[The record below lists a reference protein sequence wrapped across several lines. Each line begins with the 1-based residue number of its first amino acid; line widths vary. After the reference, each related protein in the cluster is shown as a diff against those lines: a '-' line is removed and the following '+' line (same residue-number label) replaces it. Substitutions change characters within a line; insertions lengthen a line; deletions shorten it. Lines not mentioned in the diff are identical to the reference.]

1 MNKQS
6 QRAMAVFVFGGIGFY
21 CALQNLGAVVLGVG
35 AVISLLS
42 PLLLGG
48 AIAFV
53 LSVPMGF
60 LERKLFSRPRKW
72 VRPASLILTLVLL
85 FGVLFVAS
93 VVIVPNLKEAVSVLP
108 DQISGAFSNV
118 STYLTQL
125 AQSMPELEIILTQL
139 NLDWNAISQQA
150 LSLAK
155 NIGNSALTSGGL
167 ILGGV
172 VSGVSNFVLGLI
184 FSFYILLQKE
194 KLSRQGKMLLFALL
208 PKGVAEKTVDI
219 LKLSHG
225 IFASFLSG
233 QCLEAVIL
241 GGMFVVAMAVFQMPY
256 ALLVGVLVALTALIP
271 LVGAFIGCAV
281 GVFLIALTN
290 PMQALVFLVLFLV
303 LQQVEG
309 NFIYP
314 HVVGSSVGLPSIW
327 VLVAVFLGGSFMGVL
342 GMLLFIPLF
351 SVGYALLRSFVH
363 QRLEERDITVT

>member
-6 QRAMAVFVFGGIGFY
+6 QRTLALLIFGGIAFY
-21 CALQNLGAVVLGVG
+21 CALQNLGAMADGIG
-35 AVISLLS
+35 AVVSLVS

-48 AIAFV
+48 AIAFI
-53 LSVPMGF
+53 LNVPMGF
-60 LERKLFSRPRKW
+60 LERKLFPRPGKW
-72 VRPASLILTLVLL
+72 VRPVALVLTLVVLV
-85 FGVLFVAS
+85 GVLFVAS
-93 VVIVPNLKEAVSVLP
+93 VVIVPNLKEAFSVLP
-108 DQISGAFSNV
+108 DQISTAVSNV
-118 STYLTQL
+118 SAYLAQL
-125 AQSMPELEIILTQL
+125 AQSMPELEVVLTQL
-139 NLDWNAISQQA
+139 NLDWNTISQQA
-150 LSLAK
+150 LTLAK

-167 ILGGV
+167 LLGGV

-194 KLSRQGKMLLFALL
+194 KLSRQGKMLLFALC
-208 PKGVAEKTVDI
+208 PSNVAEKTVEI
-219 LKLSHG
+219 LTLSHG

-241 GGMFVVAMAVFQMPY
+241 GAMFVVVMTLFQMPY

-281 GVFLIALTN
+281 GVLLIALTN
-290 PMQALVFLVLFLV
+290 PMQALVFLILFLV
-303 LQQVEG
+303 IQQIEG

-327 VLVAVFLGGSFMGVL
+327 VLVAVFIGGSLMGVV

-363 QRLEERDITVT
+363 RRLQQRNITVT